1 MVSVIFLPAILASA
15 RNSKRRDSQT
25 QKGVLMSYQR
35 KTKDR
40 WDIMTNWG
48 YGWECENSEYTR
60 ADAKRSLKE
69 YRENLAGRAD
79 VRMEKHR
86 EPITA

>member
-1 MVSVIFLPAILASA
+1 
-15 RNSKRRDSQT
+15 
-25 QKGVLMSYQR
+25 MSYQR

-60 ADAKRSLKE
+60 AVQREASRSTERILQE
-69 YRENLAGRAD
+69 EQ
-79 VRMEKHR
+79 M
-86 EPITA
+86 

>member
-1 MVSVIFLPAILASA
+1 MMQQFMKMATKNTTILEN
-15 RNSKRRDSQT
+15 R
-25 QKGVLMSYQR
+25 KGKAMAYKR

-60 ADAKRSLKE
+60 ADAKRSLRE

-86 EPITA
+86 ESIGA